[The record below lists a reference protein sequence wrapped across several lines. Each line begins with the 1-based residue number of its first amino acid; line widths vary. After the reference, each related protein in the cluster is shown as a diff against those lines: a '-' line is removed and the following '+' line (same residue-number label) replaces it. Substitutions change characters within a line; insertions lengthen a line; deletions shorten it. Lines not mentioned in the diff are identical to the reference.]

1 MGDSK
6 INSGKAVIVL
16 EYTKTI
22 VFQVLV
28 NDFKSFVLKNF
39 VRFKNDAYLK
49 AIPSLHGGSHKIT
62 RTVPLILNYS
72 LCVLWGSHKKY
83 LHFP

>member
-22 VFQVLV
+22 VFQVLAD
-28 NDFKSFVLKNF
+28 DFKSFVLKNF

-62 RTVPLILNYS
+62 RTVPLNNVMKIHRLIAERNWVK
-72 LCVLWGSHKKY
+72 L
-83 LHFP
+83 